1 MIITSVLCFFF
12 LIKLRLRGRLNGF
25 EYFNKRYGQDGL
37 RYFRNFFNNSL
48 KLEKQ
53 KHDLDFLTK
62 CKIYNVFPKFLRFK
76 LYKRSLHGS
85 TFYKS
90 WQAKLLINEI
100 KFKKKTISQTEKT
113 VIHNTTT
120 IQEQFST
127 IDIYLCKYWTR
138 QEINKRNET
147 TIRTHKRKLA
157 NLGIHNELAP
167 CDPSEVISN
176 YSSLELS
183 PRLRTL
189 LAFGLD
195 FCLPV
200 YRLNFYQFFL
210 PLETIAYKLKKKFS
224 SQQNFSEFLQQFQTT
239 AFKFFYSFN
248 PHKIFSAII
257 KKGDIQL
264 LKNLASNEDVIVV
277 RPDKGR
283 GVVILNRSDYT
294 QSMEKTIS
302 DPSKFKPIEEPMEK
316 FTLRVEDK
324 INRFL
329 LKLKN
334 LKKIP
339 SEVYDKLRSTG
350 SSPGILYGLP
360 KIHKP
365 DFSSKFQFRPIFA
378 AYKTPSYNLAKYL
391 VPILNPLTTN
401 QYTVENSYKFAEEI
415 QDQDGASGLV
425 MASFDVENL
434 FTNIP
439 LQETIQIIIKQLF
452 TCPTDNVMGLTRDDF
467 IQLLDLSVS
476 NSFFLFNNKL
486 VSQVDGLGMGL
497 PLGPT
502 FANIFLSF
510 HEKSWLE
517 HCPSDFKPVYFRR
530 YVDDCFILFSN
541 RAQIPEFLN
550 YLNSKHPNIKFTCEL
565 EQNSKISFLDCS
577 VTKVN
582 NKFETSTFRK
592 STFTGLGTSFFSFTP
607 FSFKINGI
615 KTLINRGYK
624 VTSNCISRN
633 SEFNFL
639 RQYFFNN
646 GFPKSLINSQIDKFL
661 KNTNNA
667 TSNESSDETLY
678 ASFPFYF
685 SLF

>member
-1 MIITSVLCFFF
+1 
-12 LIKLRLRGRLNGF
+12 
-25 EYFNKRYGQDGL
+25 
-37 RYFRNFFNNSL
+37 
-48 KLEKQ
+48 
-53 KHDLDFLTK
+53 
-62 CKIYNVFPKFLRFK
+62 
-76 LYKRSLHGS
+76 
-85 TFYKS
+85 
-90 WQAKLLINEI
+90 
-100 KFKKKTISQTEKT
+100 
-113 VIHNTTT
+113 
-120 IQEQFST
+120 
-127 IDIYLCKYWTR
+127 
-138 QEINKRNET
+138 
-147 TIRTHKRKLA
+147 
-157 NLGIHNELAP
+157 
-167 CDPSEVISN
+167 
-176 YSSLELS
+176 
-183 PRLRTL
+183 
-189 LAFGLD
+189 
-195 FCLPV
+195 
-200 YRLNFYQFFL
+200 
-210 PLETIAYKLKKKFS
+210 
-224 SQQNFSEFLQQFQTT
+224 
-239 AFKFFYSFN
+239 
-248 PHKIFSAII
+248 
-257 KKGDIQL
+257 
-264 LKNLASNEDVIVV
+264 
-277 RPDKGR
+277 
-283 GVVILNRSDYT
+283 
-294 QSMEKTIS
+294 
-302 DPSKFKPIEEPMEK
+302 MEK

-661 KNTNNA
+661 KNTNNVA
-667 TSNESSDETLY
+667 SNESSDENLY
-678 ASFPFYF
+678 VSFPYF
-685 SLF
+685 GQQSEKFKFEINKLFKKYFKNHQIKFILSNKKSIGSYFPYKDRLPIGMRSSIVYQYCCESCSHHYIGSSMRNLYMRMSEHQGKSYRTGKYVQNTNSSIFDHKFSCDTQINSNNFKILDHASTEFRLRILESLHIHKERPPLNDMQSAMPLLIVKH